1 MTQEEAWRTKY
12 KEIVGFIKKNGR
24 NPSRYDTEERG
35 KYVNWLRHNRKLMNA
50 GKMKPERVE
59 MFQRLLALANE
70 NKHMNQYK

>member
-1 MTQEEAWRTKY
+1 MTQGEAWQTKY
-12 KEIVGFIKKNGR
+12 EEIVEFIKKNGR
-24 NPSRYDTEERG
+24 NPSRYDAEERG

>member
-59 MFQRLLALANE
+59 MFHRLLALANE

>member
-24 NPSRYDTEERG
+24 NPSWYDAEERG
-35 KYVNWLRHNRKLMNA
+35 KYVNWLHQNRKLMNA

>member
-1 MTQEEAWRTKY
+1 MTQDEAWRTKY

>member
-12 KEIVGFIKKNGR
+12 KEIVGFVKKNGR